1 MLFFIFLVGIIP
13 ISFAEEENE
22 RFLWKKAG
30 WESEYFIHFQVQVRN
45 IDDTLT
51 SVTETFNGR
60 YSSGSM
66 TDSVYLEMP
75 LKKVVEISNKKY
87 EMRQVT
93 SLYDLEPIE
102 KDLFKQNYLNT
113 FGIGVEISGQ
123 STAVFQAYPAMF
135 LVENSD
141 IVTVQWTI
149 LKKIL

>member
-1 MLFFIFLVGIIP
+1 MNVKIIF
-13 ISFAEEENE
+13 
-22 RFLWKKAG
+22 
-30 WESEYFIHFQVQVRN
+30 
-45 IDDTLT
+45 
-51 SVTETFNGR
+51 
-60 YSSGSM
+60 M
-66 TDSVYLEMP
+66 
-75 LKKVVEISNKKY
+75 
-87 EMRQVT
+87 VT
-93 SLYDLEPIE
+93 SPYDLEPIE